1 MTELNADA
9 QRALDLFLDHLAL
22 ERGLAQNTIVAYRRD
37 LEAHLR
43 FLAEIGCARPDRADE
58 SHLLRYLGRLRKA
71 GVAPTTVLR
80 KLSALRSFYRYLV
93 SEALIAADPTA
104 NLESHRLEPRL
115 PGVLSLAEVEAML
128 SKPDVKTA
136 RGLRDAALLEL
147 LYATGLRVSEL
158 TQLEVGDVNLKLG
171 FVRCMGKGSRERIV
185 PLGRKAIAALE
196 RYLSQAAQRPTRKGD
211 PHALFPGRSGGK
223 ISRVACWRIIKRYAA
238 LAGVATRV
246 SPHTLRHSFATHL
259 LERGADLRAIQEMLG
274 HADISTTE
282 IYTHVS
288 ADHLREV
295 YQSAHPRA

>member
-1 MTELNADA
+1 MTDLDPEV

-22 ERGLAQNTIVAYRRD
+22 ERGLAHNSIAAYRRD
-37 LEAHLR
+37 VTGHLG
-43 FLAEIGCARPDRADE
+43 FLGEIGVASVRDADE
-58 SHLLRYLGRLRKA
+58 SHLLRYLSRLRKA
-71 GVAPTTVLR
+71 GAAPSTVLR
-80 KLSALRSFYRYLV
+80 KLSAVRSFYRFLLREQIIA
-93 SEALIAADPTA
+93 SEPAA
-104 NLESHRLEPRL
+104 NLESHRLEARL
-115 PGVLSLAEVEAML
+115 PGVLSLEEVEAML
-128 SKPDVKTA
+128 AKPDLSTA
-136 RGLRDAALLEL
+136 RGLRDRALLEM

-185 PLGRKAIAALE
+185 PLGRKAIDALE
-196 RYLSQAAQRPTRKGD
+196 RYLAVRKAD
-211 PHALFPGRSGGK
+211 SPALFPGRRGGK
-223 ISRVACWRIIKRYAA
+223 MTRVACWMIVKRYAA
-238 LAGVATRV
+238 LAGIASRV

-295 YQSAHPRA
+295 YQSTHPRA

>member
-1 MTELNADA
+1 MTDLSADV

-22 ERGLAQNTIVAYRRD
+22 ERGLAQNTIAAYRRD
-37 LEAHLR
+37 LEAHLE
-43 FLAEIGCARPDRADE
+43 FLAQIDLARLDRADE

-71 GVAPTTVLR
+71 GAAPTTVLR

-93 SEALIAADPTA
+93 REAVIAADPTA
-104 NLESHRLEPRL
+104 NLESHRLEARL

-128 SKPDVKTA
+128 SKPDLSTA

-171 FVRCMGKGSRERIV
+171 FVRCIGKGSRERIV

-196 RYLSQAAQRPTRKGD
+196 RYLPTRKGD
-211 PHALFPGRSGGK
+211 PQALFPGRSGGK
-223 ISRVACWRIIKRYAA
+223 MTRVACWKIIKRYAA
-238 LAGVATRV
+238 LAGVAARV

-295 YQSAHPRA
+295 YQSTHPRA